1 MVRKIGPSSFT
12 IVVVA
17 DCGGSIVR
25 CGWLVEIALAAMPH
39 LHGDW
44 QVFALCDHDL
54 RSSDGARWL
63 LECDR
68 SMVGPDLMTTI

>member
-1 MVRKIGPSSFT
+1 MLFRS
-12 IVVVA
+12 
-17 DCGGSIVR
+17 
-25 CGWLVEIALAAMPH
+25 
-39 LHGDW
+39 HGDW

-54 RSSDGARWL
+54 RPSDGARWL